1 MIPGAIK
8 LDSENRSLEALL
20 DAAGTD
26 VIFTVGFRDEI
37 GGGVIPRGSTKI
49 TPSSGTG
56 AVTIC
61 SAPSKEGIT
70 REIDFI
76 SAYNG
81 NAATRVVTIQIDDN
95 ATDRIHA
102 VISLATT
109 ESAVWTPA
117 SGWQIVT

>member
-49 TPSSGTG
+49 NP
-56 AVTIC
+56 
-61 SAPSKEGIT
+61 
-70 REIDFI
+70 
-76 SAYNG
+76 
-81 NAATRVVTIQIDDN
+81 
-95 ATDRIHA
+95 
-102 VISLATT
+102 
-109 ESAVWTPA
+109 
-117 SGWQIVT
+117 